1 MTPRRVAATFA
12 TAAAITTTTVFTVA
26 SPASAHGI
34 GGRSD
39 LPVPLW
45 QFLYAASFAL
55 IISFLLLRVSWH
67 RPRFADAATGRAFA
81 PVTERVV
88 AALALLLRALGLLL
102 FIVTLTAAWF
112 GDTNSRNNIAPVM
125 VYVLM
130 WVGVQ
135 VLSVLFGNVWS
146 ALSPFDTIAALASW
160 VRARRRPVRVVDHPA
175 DESLV
180 WSHWPAALG
189 VFGFVWLELCY
200 HSQAEPRVIARVI
213 TGYSVVV
220 LALAARHGRRWL
232 RTGEAFAA
240 LFGMLALLAPFHR
253 DAEGHVRARLPFAGL
268 AEFVPRRG
276 SIALVAVMLGS
287 TGFDGVQRTRWWA
300 DVQGSTTG
308 WDRTWLSTFG
318 LVWVIGIVAVAFI
331 AAAML
336 VARLAGADAR
346 DAPRNYV
353 HTLVPIVFGYSIA
366 HYFTLL
372 IIEGQS
378 AIPLLSNPYGQNWNL
393 FGTANYVI
401 DIQPLSARA
410 VSWVQVLAIV
420 IGHVVGVVASHDRAV
435 EHTSPRLVSRSQLPM
450 LVVMVLFTLG
460 GLTLLLK
467 G

>member
-1 MTPRRVAATFA
+1 
-12 TAAAITTTTVFTVA
+12 
-26 SPASAHGI
+26 
-34 GGRSD
+34 
-39 LPVPLW
+39 
-45 QFLYAASFAL
+45 
-55 IISFLLLRVSWH
+55 
-67 RPRFADAATGRAFA
+67 
-81 PVTERVV
+81 
-88 AALALLLRALGLLL
+88 
-102 FIVTLTAAWF
+102 
-112 GDTNSRNNIAPVM
+112 
-125 VYVLM
+125 
-130 WVGVQ
+130 
-135 VLSVLFGNVWS
+135 
-146 ALSPFDTIAALASW
+146 
-160 VRARRRPVRVVDHPA
+160 
-175 DESLV
+175 
-180 WSHWPAALG
+180 

-240 LFGMLALLAPFHR
+240 LFGTLALMAPFHR
-253 DAEGHVRARLPFAGL
+253 DADGRMRARLPFAGL

-276 SIALVAVMLGS
+276 SIALIAVMLGS

-300 DVQGSTTG
+300 DVQGSATG

-318 LVWVIGIVAVAFI
+318 LVWVIGIVAVVFI

-336 VARLAGADAR
+336 VGRLAGADAR

-393 FGTANYVI
+393 FNTANYVI
-401 DIQPLSARA
+401 NIQPLSARA

-420 IGHVVGVVASHDRAV
+420 TGHVVGVVASHDRAV
-435 EHTSPRLVSRSQLPM
+435 ERTSARLVSRSQLPM

>member
-1 MTPRRVAATFA
+1 MTPRRGLALVAVATSLVV
-12 TAAAITTTTVFTVA
+12 TLA
-26 SPASAHGI
+26 SPASAHGV

-67 RPRFADAATGRAFA
+67 RPRFAAASLGRVA
-81 PVTERVV
+81 PAAV
-88 AALALLLRALGLLL
+88 ARSVDALAIVLRVLGVVL
-102 FIVTLTAAWF
+102 FVVTLSAAWV
-112 GDTNSRNNIAPVM
+112 GDTNSRNNVAPVM
-125 VYVLM
+125 VYVLL
-130 WVGVQ
+130 WVGLQ
-135 VLSVLFGNVWS
+135 VLSVVFGNVWS
-146 ALSPFDTIAALASW
+146 ALSPFDTLAATASW
-160 VRARRRPVRVVDHPA
+160 IRTRTRPRRVIEHEP

-180 WSHWPAALG
+180 WSHWPAAFG

-200 HSQAEPRVIARVI
+200 HSQAEPRVLARVI
-213 TGYSVVV
+213 TAYSVVV
-220 LALAARHGRRWL
+220 LALAARYGRRWL

-240 LFGMLALLAPFHR
+240 LFGLLALMSPFHR
-253 DAEGHVRARLPFAGL
+253 DHEGRLRVRVPFAGL
-268 AEFVPRRG
+268 ADFVPRRG
-276 SIALVAVMLGS
+276 SIALVSVMLGS

-300 DVQGSTTG
+300 DVQGSSTG

-318 LVWVIGIVAVAFI
+318 LLWVIGIVAVAYTV
-331 AAAML
+331 AAL
-336 VARLAGADAR
+336 FVGRLMGR
-346 DAPRNYV
+346 DGRDTPRLFV

-378 AIPLLSNPYGQNWNL
+378 AIPLFSNPYGKNWNL
-393 FGTANYVI
+393 FGTVDYVI

-420 IGHVVGVVASHDRAV
+420 TGHVVGVVASHDRAV
-435 EHTSPRLVSRSQLPM
+435 EQGPTASVSRSQLPM